1 MSTELNQDVALVT
14 GASTRLG
21 AGIARSLAG
30 SGYCVVVHHRGG
42 EAEAK
47 ALVAEIRE
55 EGGRAEVLKADLAVR
70 RQRAG
75 LMAKAAKFFGP
86 VTTLINNASS
96 FEPDSATDL
105 DEALWDR
112 HFAIHVEAP
121 AFLSRDFANQLPPGV
136 QGNIINVVDERVLHL
151 TPNYLSY
158 TLSKAT
164 LWTLTQTLAQS
175 LAPRIRV
182 NAVGP
187 GPVLKEQGQSDAA
200 FRKSQAAA
208 PLGYGGQPEDVSEA
222 ILYLLNAGAVTGQ
235 FIAVDGGKHIDFPAR
250 RGPTPRTK

>member
-14 GASTRLG
+14 GASKRLG
-21 AGIARSLAG
+21 AEIARALAA
-30 SGYCVVVHHRGG
+30 SGYSVVVHHRGG
-42 EAEAK
+42 EAEGK
-47 ALVAEIRE
+47 DLVAEIRE
-55 EGGRAEVLKADLAVR
+55 EGGQAALLRADLAVR
-70 RQRAG
+70 RQRANV
-75 LMAKAAKFFGP
+75 MSKAAKFFGP

-105 DEALWDR
+105 DEALWDQ
-112 HFAIHVEAP
+112 HFAIHLEAP
-121 AFLSRDFANQLPPGV
+121 AFLSRDFANQLPDGV
-136 QGNIINVVDERVLHL
+136 QGNIINVIDERILHL

-158 TLSKAT
+158 TLSKAA

-187 GPVLKEQGQSDAA
+187 GPVLQEHGQPDAA

-208 PLGYGGQPEDVSEA
+208 PLGYGAQPEDVAEA
-222 ILYLLNAGAVTGQ
+222 ILYLLNANAVTGQ
-235 FIAVDGGKHIDFPAR
+235 FIAVDGGKHIDFPTR
-250 RGPTPRTK
+250 RGPTPRKK

>member
-30 SGYCVVVHHRGG
+30 SGYAVVVHHRGG

-70 RQRAG
+70 RQRARV
-75 LMAKAAKFFGP
+75 MARAAKFFGP
-86 VTTLINNASS
+86 VSTLVNNASS

-136 QGNIINVVDERVLHL
+136 QGNIINVVDERILHL

-175 LAPRIRV
+175 LAPRTRV